1 MKMDITLTE
10 ALTGMKKTI
19 KSLDDRTLVIQTVR
33 GNRTKIPMT
42 TLTKIFFAGE
52 VIKTGDVKQVQG
64 EGMPHYRNP
73 FEKGRLLIQFNVVF
87 PANIEPAMAE
97 ALSKILP
104 PV

>member
-1 MKMDITLTE
+1 M
-10 ALTGMKKTI
+10 
-19 KSLDDRTLVIQTVR
+19 VF
-33 GNRTKIPMT
+33 P
-42 TLTKIFFAGE
+42 GE

-64 EGMPHYRNP
+64 EGMPFYRNP

-87 PANIEPAMAE
+87 PPHLEPAMAE

>member
-1 MKMDITLTE
+1 MMRF
-10 ALTGMKKTI
+10 KKLHLIILRKAQCGKQRTI
-19 KSLDDRTLVIQTVR
+19 L
-33 GNRTKIPMT
+33 
-42 TLTKIFFAGE
+42 GE

-64 EGMPHYRNP
+64 EGMPYYRNP

-87 PANIEPAMAE
+87 PANLEPSMAE